1 MKAKHTPKMQ
11 AEIDRL
17 RATVEAHEVV
27 RDACFVA
34 LPECQVWGDVPGY
47 IDELRRVNAEMRNA
61 LNNLVDVMQAAASRD
76 ATVDA
81 NWLDRRIAKA
91 RAALGKAQA

>member
-47 IDELRRVNAEMRNA
+47 IAELRNT
-61 LNNLVDVMQAAASRD
+61 LNDLIDVMQAAASRD